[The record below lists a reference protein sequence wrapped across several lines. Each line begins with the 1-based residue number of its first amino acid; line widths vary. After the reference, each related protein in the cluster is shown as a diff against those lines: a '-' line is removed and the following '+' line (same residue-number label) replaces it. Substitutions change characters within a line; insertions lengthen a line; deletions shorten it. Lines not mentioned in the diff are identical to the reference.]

1 MSVPDREDRRLVGLV
16 APAVQSRALQ
26 VQRCLRYLDAIDD
39 RLQRFAFMQ
48 RLHSSDVDLFYMLL
62 MTHPDTILPIV
73 YTPAVGLA
81 CQQWSHM
88 YFEPQGLYV
97 PISAR
102 GAVRKVVDNWPGDE
116 VDVVVFTDGGRIL
129 GLGDLGANGMGIPIG
144 KLALYVAFA
153 GISPRRVLPVCLDVG
168 TDNEQLLNDDLYI
181 GLKQR
186 RSATSFEEYDA
197 FVGEFMDAMADRFGR
212 TTLMQFEDFGT
223 QTALYLLGKYRS
235 RFTTF
240 NDDVQGTAV
249 MTLAGVMSSLPLLA
263 SPHLHE
269 QRIVFFGAGSAG
281 IGIADMISKAISVSG
296 GISFEEARRRV
307 WAVDSRG
314 LIVAN
319 RPGRPL
325 EPYKQ
330 GYAHEH
336 EHIKDLLDIVNA
348 IRPSI
353 LIGVSSQAG
362 AFNEQ
367 ILAAMAMINKR
378 PVVFALS
385 NPTSQSEC
393 TAEMAIVHTE
403 GRALFAS
410 GSPFPPVTYRG
421 KEFDTSQAN
430 NVYVF
435 PGIGLG
441 ALASQ
446 ALQISDDMMVVA
458 AKALSSLVTD
468 ADRERGNLFPPMD
481 GLRRVSAR
489 IGTAV
494 AEAAFRSGLASIPRP
509 DDVSLAVRRTMVYDP
524 TQCLVSKM

>member
-1 MSVPDREDRRLVGLV
+1 
-16 APAVQSRALQ
+16 
-26 VQRCLRYLDAIDD
+26 
-39 RLQRFAFMQ
+39 
-48 RLHSSDVDLFYMLL
+48 
-62 MTHPDTILPIV
+62 
-73 YTPAVGLA
+73 
-81 CQQWSHM
+81 
-88 YFEPQGLYV
+88 
-97 PISAR
+97 
-102 GAVRKVVDNWPGDE
+102 
-116 VDVVVFTDGGRIL
+116 
-129 GLGDLGANGMGIPIG
+129 MGIPIG

-296 GISFEEARRRV
+296 KPGLPAIRSDVPNRGDAGGISFEEARRRV

-353 LIGVSSQAG
+353 LIGVSSQVVTVSTG
-362 AFNEQ
+362 S
-367 ILAAMAMINKR
+367 IL
-378 PVVFALS
+378 
-385 NPTSQSEC
+385 
-393 TAEMAIVHTE
+393 
-403 GRALFAS
+403 GR
-410 GSPFPPVTYRG
+410 R
-421 KEFDTSQAN
+421 N
-430 NVYVF
+430 
-435 PGIGLG
+435 
-441 ALASQ
+441 
-446 ALQISDDMMVVA
+446 
-458 AKALSSLVTD
+458 
-468 ADRERGNLFPPMD
+468 
-481 GLRRVSAR
+481 
-489 IGTAV
+489 
-494 AEAAFRSGLASIPRP
+494 
-509 DDVSLAVRRTMVYDP
+509 
-524 TQCLVSKM
+524 